1 MRPSGPTLGASA
13 EAAPQ
18 AHARAPP
25 RHHPPPF
32 PASSTKVTAEHR
44 TEPWAPAS
52 SWDLGRRGYPLK
64 QSQKQSEPLPPGL
77 RTYYTMPV
85 RRLRA
90 VGKDK
95 TIIVYSGPTSLVT
108 QLYLDNFEYF
118 LKHGLPSSRH
128 GCRLHFAVILVLT
141 STVLDRYADSIAHY
155 NASCG
160 EIQTLTR
167 EDRCYDM
174 ESARI
179 ALASRPDFNKLVFL
193 NCGLSGPFRSAQ
205 NLQFWASEITARL
218 SANVKLT
225 GITINCGGKLNVSHA
240 HVQSMLWATDR
251 IGIASIVKAGAIY
264 DCGDQLSEAHGRS
277 NLIVRY
283 ELGLSRAVLKSGYAI
298 QDQTNRTFTWDS
310 ALSAKC
316 PDLWNDPQLVS
327 KISPERLIFWKVS
340 RPMQAVALSRWQNR
354 TVRAKSAR
362 ARPPLTPAS

>member
-1 MRPSGPTLGASA
+1 M
-13 EAAPQ
+13 
-18 AHARAPP
+18 
-25 RHHPPPF
+25 
-32 PASSTKVTAEHR
+32 
-44 TEPWAPAS
+44 
-52 SWDLGRRGYPLK
+52 
-64 QSQKQSEPLPPGL
+64 
-77 RTYYTMPV
+77 
-85 RRLRA
+85 
-90 VGKDK
+90 
-95 TIIVYSGPTSLVT
+95 
-108 QLYLDNFEYF
+108 
-118 LKHGLPSSRH
+118 
-128 GCRLHFAVILVLT
+128 ILVLT

-174 ESARI
+174 ESART
-179 ALASRPDFNKLVFL
+179 ALASRLDFDKLVFL
-193 NCGLSGPFRSAQ
+193 NCGLRGPFRSAQ
-205 NLQFWASEITARL
+205 NLKFWASEITARL

-298 QDQTNRTFTWDS
+298 QDQTNRTFTWNS

-327 KISPERLIFWKVS
+327 KFSPERLIFWKNS

-362 ARPPLTPAS
+362 ARPRAATRARRAAGRLHGRPASGFISLD